1 MATKLER
8 HNLATA
14 PLLIEP
20 MVDIINT
27 IMQFGALSTGTLR
40 EVKTIR
46 RHSLARASDIHSGEW
61 RESTDRTTE
70 SCCSRKRNQCQWRW
84 WWALASKANTAKLY
98 RKVSLT
104 FCIHTD
110 TQGTGNN
117 RHTTSAQCVGECVG
131 GSDTPLVV
139 VPSSKVNGEH
149 LCE

>member
-1 MATKLER
+1 MER

-27 IMQFGALSTGTLR
+27 IMQFGALSTDTLR

-61 RESTDRTTE
+61 RKSTDRTTE

-84 WWALASKANTAKLY
+84 WW
-98 RKVSLT
+98 
-104 FCIHTD
+104 HTV
-110 TQGTGNN
+110 
-117 RHTTSAQCVGECVG
+117 VG
-131 GSDTPLVV
+131 
-139 VPSSKVNGEH
+139 NGEQSKH
-149 LCE
+149 SQTIQKGRLDVLHTHRQTGHWQQSTHNECSMCWRMCRWIRHSTGGGAQFQGKR